1 LTENILAPLLKEL
14 SVVENYHKN
23 LASTSFPL
31 SEFTIETERWG
42 QNEAS
47 GRNLWY
53 LAPETMSL
61 GNKLTCYLLI
71 GVLLV
76 MGIDLYLSVERTR
89 ANLLVDLRSEVSTLS
104 RTLQVALD
112 TAGGDAPERYFDRLT
127 VGISGFENVL
137 GVAFYNR
144 NGDVTSLS
152 TSLQNRKLPDVDVR
166 GVIDSR
172 TPVEGLFTEDAAQR
186 YYRVGPIANS
196 EGEGI
201 AAFLVIEDLPLFTNE
216 FRARAYQTLLTT
228 MGLMGVLALIVPVMI
243 RRGVTQPLNRFAQQI
258 EVIGQ
263 GRFDQRLATTRRD
276 EIGRLAQEFDR
287 MCSRLESAQ
296 HRLLVESEEKL
307 RLERTLRHSG
317 KLAALGQLASR
328 LAHEIGTPLN
338 VIQGRAE
345 QLLRQD
351 GLAEKDRNFIRVIIS
366 QIERI
371 SGFLRELLTL
381 ARRPE
386 PLLRIVSVNDIV
398 RRVREVIGEQEQ
410 QSGVEVILA
419 LALEETLPAV
429 QVDPDQLEQVLLN
442 LTVNALQAVGTVG
455 SVTLKTQ
462 FVEHGKS
469 NGEATVDVIVA
480 DTGPGIH
487 PDDLPRVFEPFF
499 TTKGSSGTGLGLAIS
514 REILLNHHGEIR
526 VESEAGRGA
535 QFIVS
540 LPVRKDFTIRERSV
554 TMVRSGEGFHANG
567 GA

>member
-1 LTENILAPLLKEL
+1 
-14 SVVENYHKN
+14 
-23 LASTSFPL
+23 
-31 SEFTIETERWG
+31 
-42 QNEAS
+42 
-47 GRNLWY
+47 
-53 LAPETMSL
+53 
-61 GNKLTCYLLI
+61 
-71 GVLLV
+71 

-104 RTLQVALD
+104 RTLQLALD
-112 TAGGDAPERYFDRLT
+112 TAGGDTPERYFDRLT

-152 TSLQNRKLPDVDVR
+152 ASLQNRKLPDVDVR

-216 FRARAYQTLLTT
+216 FRTRAYQTLLTT
-228 MGLMGVLALIVPVMI
+228 IGLMGVLALIVPVMI

-258 EVIGQ
+258 EIIGQ

-345 QLLRQD
+345 QLLRQE
-351 GLAEKDRNFIRVIIS
+351 GLAEKDQNFIRVIIS

-540 LPVRKDFTIRERSV
+540 LPVRKDLTVRERSV

>member
-1 LTENILAPLLKEL
+1 MENPHGKLLTA
-14 SVVENYHKN
+14 
-23 LASTSFPL
+23 SFPL
-31 SEFTIETERWG
+31 AAFTIETEKRG
-42 QNEAS
+42 QEETLEGS
-47 GRNLWY
+47 LWH

-61 GNKLTCYLLI
+61 GNKLTCSLLV

-89 ANLLVDLRSEVSTLS
+89 QNLLVDLRSEVSTLS
-104 RTLQVALD
+104 RTLQLTLD

-127 VGISGFENVL
+127 AGIGGFENIL

-144 NGDVTSLS
+144 NGDITSLS
-152 TSLQNRKLPDVDVR
+152 SSLENHKLPDIDVR

-172 TPVEGLFTEDAAQR
+172 TPTEGLFTEGSAQR

-216 FRARAYQTLLTT
+216 FRTRAYQILLTT
-228 MGLMGVLALIVPVMI
+228 LGLMTVLALIVPVMI
-243 RRGVTQPLNRFAQQI
+243 QQGVTQPLKRFAQQI
-258 EVIGQ
+258 EFISQ

-345 QLLRQD
+345 QLLRQE
-351 GLAEKDRNFIRVIIS
+351 GLVEKDRNFIRVIIS

-386 PLLRIVSVNDIV
+386 PLLRVVSINDVV
-398 RRVREVIGEQEQ
+398 RHVREVVGEQEQ
-410 QSGVEVILA
+410 PTGAEVILS
-419 LALEETLPAV
+419 LALEEPLPAV
-429 QVDPDQLEQVLLN
+429 EVDPDQLEQVLLN

-462 FVEHGKS
+462 LVERRGS
-469 NGEATVDVIVA
+469 TNEAIVEVIVA

-514 REILLNHHGEIR
+514 REIIFNHHGEIR
-526 VESEAGRGA
+526 VESEVGRGA
-535 QFIVS
+535 QFVIS
-540 LPVRKDFTIRERSV
+540 LPVRKDLSLVEQTV
-554 TMVRSGEGFHANG
+554 TVVQPGEGLHANG

>member
-1 LTENILAPLLKEL
+1 MENHLGKLVTVPFPPAGFTLETDKWRQDEATG
-14 SVVENYHKN
+14 ENLRH
-23 LASTSFPL
+23 
-31 SEFTIETERWG
+31 
-42 QNEAS
+42 
-47 GRNLWY
+47 

-61 GNKLTCYLLI
+61 GNKLTCYLLV

-76 MGIDLYLSVERTR
+76 MGLDLYLSVARTR
-89 ANLLVDLRSEVSTLS
+89 DNLLIDLRSEVSTLS
-104 RTLQVALD
+104 RTLQLALD
-112 TAGGDAPERYFDRLT
+112 TAGGDAPEQYFERLT

-137 GVAFYNR
+137 GAAFYNR
-144 NGDVTSLS
+144 NGDITSLS
-152 TSLQNRKLPDVDVR
+152 ASLRDRKLPDVDVR

-172 TPVEGLFTEDAAQR
+172 TPLEGLFTEGKAQR

-196 EGEGI
+196 DGEGV

-216 FRARAYQTLLTT
+216 FRTRAYQTLLTT
-228 MGLMGVLALIVPVMI
+228 LGLMSVLVLIVPVMI

-263 GRFDQRLATTRRD
+263 GRFDQRLDATRRD

-287 MCSRLESAQ
+287 MCARLESAQ
-296 HRLLVESEEKL
+296 RHLLVESEEKL

-345 QLLRQD
+345 QLLRQE
-351 GLAEKDRNFIRVIIS
+351 GLVEKNRTFIRVIIS

-386 PLLRIVSVNDIV
+386 PLLRMVSVNDVV
-398 RRVREVIGEQEQ
+398 RRVRDVVGEQEQ
-410 QSGVEVILA
+410 QAGAEVILA
-419 LALEETLPAV
+419 LAETLPTVHA
-429 QVDPDQLEQVLLN
+429 DPDQLEQVLLN
-442 LTVNALQAVGTVG
+442 LTVNALHAVDAVG
-455 SVTLKTQ
+455 SVTIKTQ
-462 FVEHGKS
+462 LVEFG
-469 NGEATVDVIVA
+469 NTNEEATVEVIVS

-514 REILLNHHGEIR
+514 REIILNHHGEIR

-535 QFIVS
+535 CFIVS
-540 LPVRKDFTIRERSV
+540 LPVRRDFTAEERSV
-554 TMVRSGEGFHANG
+554 TMIRSGEGFHANG
-567 GA
+567 GS

>member
-1 LTENILAPLLKEL
+1 M
-14 SVVENYHKN
+14 
-23 LASTSFPL
+23 SFPL
-31 SEFTIETERWG
+31 SGFTIETEKWG
-42 QNEAS
+42 LDEAL
-47 GRNLWY
+47 GGNLWH

-61 GNKLTCYLLI
+61 GNKLTCYLLV

-104 RTLQVALD
+104 RTLQLALD
-112 TAGGDAPERYFDRLT
+112 TAGGDTPERYFDRLV

-144 NGDVTSLS
+144 NGDITSLS
-152 TSLQNRKLPDVDVR
+152 ASLENRKLPDVDVR
-166 GVIDSR
+166 GIIDSR
-172 TPVEGLFTEDAAQR
+172 TPAEGLLTEGKAQR

-196 EGEGI
+196 DGEGI

-228 MGLMGVLALIVPVMI
+228 AGLMGVLVLIVPVMI

-345 QLLRQD
+345 QLLRQE
-351 GLAEKDRNFIRVIIS
+351 GLVEKDRNFIRVIIS

-386 PLLRIVSVNDIV
+386 PRLRVVSVNDIV
-398 RRVREVIGEQEQ
+398 RHVREVIGEQEQ
-410 QSGVEVILA
+410 QAGAEVILA
-419 LALEETLPAV
+419 LALEDALPAV

-462 FVEHGKS
+462 LVEQGHS
-469 NGEATVDVIVA
+469 NREATVDVIVA

-514 REILLNHHGEIR
+514 REIVLNHHGEIR

-535 QFIVS
+535 RFIVS
-540 LPVRKDFTIRERSV
+540 LPVQKDLAIGEQSV
-554 TMVRSGEGFHANG
+554 TMIESRG
-567 GA
+567 GISC

>member
-1 LTENILAPLLKEL
+1 MTM
-14 SVVENYHKN
+14 
-23 LASTSFPL
+23 SFPL
-31 SEFTIETERWG
+31 SGFTIETEKWG
-42 QNEAS
+42 LDEAL
-47 GRNLWY
+47 GGNLWH

-61 GNKLTCYLLI
+61 GNKLTCYLLV

-104 RTLQVALD
+104 RTLQLALD
-112 TAGGDAPERYFDRLT
+112 TAGGDTPERYFDRLV

-144 NGDVTSLS
+144 NGDITSLS
-152 TSLQNRKLPDVDVR
+152 ASLENRKLPDVDVR
-166 GVIDSR
+166 GIIDSR
-172 TPVEGLFTEDAAQR
+172 TPAEGLLTEGKAQR

-228 MGLMGVLALIVPVMI
+228 AGLMGVLVLIVPVMI

-345 QLLRQD
+345 QLLRQE
-351 GLAEKDRNFIRVIIS
+351 GLVEKDRNFIRVIIS

-386 PLLRIVSVNDIV
+386 PRLRVVSVNDIV
-398 RRVREVIGEQEQ
+398 RHVREVIGEQEQ
-410 QSGVEVILA
+410 QAGAEVILA
-419 LALEETLPAV
+419 LALEDALPAV

-462 FVEHGKS
+462 LVEQGHS
-469 NGEATVDVIVA
+469 NREATVDVIVA

-514 REILLNHHGEIR
+514 REIVLNHHGEIR

-535 QFIVS
+535 RFIVS
-540 LPVRKDFTIRERSV
+540 LPVQKDLAIGEQSV
-554 TMVRSGEGFHANG
+554 TMIESRG
-567 GA
+567 GISC

>member
-1 LTENILAPLLKEL
+1 M
-14 SVVENYHKN
+14 
-23 LASTSFPL
+23 SFPL
-31 SEFTIETERWG
+31 SGFTIETEKWG
-42 QNEAS
+42 LDEAL
-47 GRNLWY
+47 GGNLWH

-61 GNKLTCYLLI
+61 GNKLTCYLLV

-104 RTLQVALD
+104 RTLQLALD
-112 TAGGDAPERYFDRLT
+112 TAGGDTPERYFDRLV

-144 NGDVTSLS
+144 NGDITSLS
-152 TSLQNRKLPDVDVR
+152 ASLENRKLPDVDVR
-166 GVIDSR
+166 GIIDSR
-172 TPVEGLFTEDAAQR
+172 TPAEGLLTEGKAQR

-228 MGLMGVLALIVPVMI
+228 AGLMGVLVLIVPVMI

-345 QLLRQD
+345 QLLRQE
-351 GLAEKDRNFIRVIIS
+351 GLVEKDRNFIRVIIS

-386 PLLRIVSVNDIV
+386 PRLRVVSVNDIV
-398 RRVREVIGEQEQ
+398 RHVREVIGEQEQ
-410 QSGVEVILA
+410 QAGAEVILA
-419 LALEETLPAV
+419 LALEDALPAV

-462 FVEHGKS
+462 LVEQGHS
-469 NGEATVDVIVA
+469 NREATVDVIVA

-514 REILLNHHGEIR
+514 REIVLNHHGEIR

-535 QFIVS
+535 RFIVS
-540 LPVRKDFTIRERSV
+540 LPVQKDLAIGEQSV
-554 TMVRSGEGFHANG
+554 TMIESRG
-567 GA
+567 GISC

>member
-1 LTENILAPLLKEL
+1 MP
-14 SVVENYHKN
+14 
-23 LASTSFPL
+23 TSFPL
-31 SEFTIETERWG
+31 STFTIETEKWG
-42 QNEAS
+42 QDEALR
-47 GRNLWY
+47 RNLWH

-61 GNKLTCYLLI
+61 GNKLTCYLLV

-104 RTLQVALD
+104 RTLQLALD
-112 TAGGDAPERYFDRLT
+112 TAGGDKPEQYFDRLA
-127 VGISGFENVL
+127 VGIGGFENIL

-144 NGDVTSLS
+144 NGDITSLS
-152 TSLQNRKLPDVDVR
+152 ASLENHKLPDVNVR

-172 TPVEGLFTEDAAQR
+172 TPVEGLFNEGKAQR

-196 EGEGI
+196 DGEGI

-228 MGLMGVLALIVPVMI
+228 VGLMGVLALVVPIMI
-243 RRGVTQPLNRFAQQI
+243 RRGITQPLNRFAQQI

-345 QLLRQD
+345 QLLRQE
-351 GLAEKDRNFIRVIIS
+351 GLVEKDRNFVRVIIS

-386 PLLRIVSVNDIV
+386 PLLRVVSVNDVV
-398 RRVREVIGEQEQ
+398 RRVRDVIGEQEQ
-410 QSGVEVILA
+410 QAGVEVILA
-419 LALEETLPAV
+419 LALEEALPAV

-462 FVEHGKS
+462 LIEHGDM

-514 REILLNHHGEIR
+514 REIILNHHGEIR

-535 QFIVS
+535 RFIVS
-540 LPVRKDFTIRERSV
+540 LPVWKDLTIVEQSV
-554 TMVRSGEGFHANG
+554 TMVPSGEEFHVNG

>member
-1 LTENILAPLLKEL
+1 M
-14 SVVENYHKN
+14 ENYHKN
-23 LASTSFPL
+23 LTPTSFPL

-47 GRNLWY
+47 GRNLWR

-104 RTLQVALD
+104 RTLQLALD

-152 TSLQNRKLPDVDVR
+152 ASLQNRKLPDVDVR

-172 TPVEGLFTEDAAQR
+172 TPVEGLFTEDTAQR

-228 MGLMGVLALIVPVMI
+228 VGLMGVLALIVPVMI

-276 EIGRLAQEFDR
+276 EIGRLAQEFDH

-345 QLLRQD
+345 QLLRQE

-540 LPVRKDFTIRERSV
+540 LPVRKDLTVRERSV

-567 GA
+567 GT

>member
-1 LTENILAPLLKEL
+1 M
-14 SVVENYHKN
+14 ENYHKN
-23 LASTSFPL
+23 LAPTSFPL

-53 LAPETMSL
+53 LAPKTMSL

-104 RTLQVALD
+104 RTLQLALD

-152 TSLQNRKLPDVDVR
+152 ASLQNRKLPDVDVR

-228 MGLMGVLALIVPVMI
+228 LGLMGVLALIVPVMI

-345 QLLRQD
+345 QLLRQE

-540 LPVRKDFTIRERSV
+540 LPVRKDLTVRERSV

>member
-1 LTENILAPLLKEL
+1 LAPLLKEL
-14 SVVENYHKN
+14 SIVENYHKN
-23 LASTSFPL
+23 LVPISFPL
-31 SEFTIETERWG
+31 SEFTIETEQWG

-47 GRNLWY
+47 GRNLWH

-104 RTLQVALD
+104 RTLQLALD
-112 TAGGDAPERYFDRLT
+112 TAGGDTPERYFDRLT

-152 TSLQNRKLPDVDVR
+152 ASLQNRKLPDVDVR

-228 MGLMGVLALIVPVMI
+228 VGLMGVLALIVPVMI

-258 EVIGQ
+258 EIIGQ

-345 QLLRQD
+345 QLLRQE

-469 NGEATVDVIVA
+469 NGEATVDVIVV

-540 LPVRKDFTIRERSV
+540 LPVRKDLTVRERSV
-554 TMVRSGEGFHANG
+554 TMVQSGEGFHANG

>member
-1 LTENILAPLLKEL
+1 MENHHEKLLP
-14 SVVENYHKN
+14 
-23 LASTSFPL
+23 ASFPQAG
-31 SEFTIETERWG
+31 FTIETERQG
-42 QNEAS
+42 QNEVV
-47 GRNLWY
+47 GGNLWH

-61 GNKLTCYLLI
+61 GNKLTCYLLV

-76 MGIDLYLSVERTR
+76 MGLDLYLSVERTR
-89 ANLLVDLRSEVSTLS
+89 QNLLVDLRSEVSTLS
-104 RTLQVALD
+104 RTLQLALD
-112 TAGGDAPERYFDRLT
+112 TVGGDTPERYFDRLA
-127 VGISGFENVL
+127 VGIGGFENVL

-144 NGDVTSLS
+144 NGDIISMSSSLE
-152 TSLQNRKLPDVDVR
+152 NRKLPDIDVR
-166 GVIDSR
+166 GAIDSR
-172 TPVEGLFTEDAAQR
+172 TPAEGLFTEGSAQR

-196 EGEGI
+196 DGEGI
-201 AAFLVIEDLPLFTNE
+201 AAFLVIEDLPLFTSE

-228 MGLMGVLALIVPVMI
+228 LGLMAVLALIVPVMI
-243 RRGVTQPLNRFAQQI
+243 QQGMTQPLNRFAQQI
-258 EVIGQ
+258 EAISQ

-345 QLLRQD
+345 QLLRQE
-351 GLAEKDRNFIRVIIS
+351 GLVEKDRNFIRVIIS

-386 PLLRIVSVNDIV
+386 PLLRVVSINDVV
-398 RRVREVIGEQEQ
+398 RRVREVIGEQEH
-410 QSGVEVILA
+410 QSGTEVILA
-419 LALEETLPAV
+419 VALEEALPAV
-429 QVDPDQLEQVLLN
+429 EVDPDQLEQVLLN

-462 FVEHGKS
+462 LVKQQDSTSEPTVE
-469 NGEATVDVIVA
+469 VIVA

-514 REILLNHHGEIR
+514 REIIFNHHGEIR
-526 VESEAGRGA
+526 VESEVGRGA

-540 LPVRKDFTIRERSV
+540 LPVRKDLSLVEQEVTTVQSRE
-554 TMVRSGEGFHANG
+554 GLHANG

>member
-1 LTENILAPLLKEL
+1 
-14 SVVENYHKN
+14 
-23 LASTSFPL
+23 
-31 SEFTIETERWG
+31 
-42 QNEAS
+42 
-47 GRNLWY
+47 
-53 LAPETMSL
+53 
-61 GNKLTCYLLI
+61 
-71 GVLLV
+71 
-76 MGIDLYLSVERTR
+76 
-89 ANLLVDLRSEVSTLS
+89 
-104 RTLQVALD
+104 
-112 TAGGDAPERYFDRLT
+112 
-127 VGISGFENVL
+127 
-137 GVAFYNR
+137 
-144 NGDVTSLS
+144 
-152 TSLQNRKLPDVDVR
+152 
-166 GVIDSR
+166 
-172 TPVEGLFTEDAAQR
+172 
-186 YYRVGPIANS
+186 
-196 EGEGI
+196 
-201 AAFLVIEDLPLFTNE
+201 
-216 FRARAYQTLLTT
+216 
-228 MGLMGVLALIVPVMI
+228 
-243 RRGVTQPLNRFAQQI
+243 
-258 EVIGQ
+258 
-263 GRFDQRLATTRRD
+263 
-276 EIGRLAQEFDR
+276 
-287 MCSRLESAQ
+287 
-296 HRLLVESEEKL
+296 
-307 RLERTLRHSG
+307 
-317 KLAALGQLASR
+317 
-328 LAHEIGTPLN
+328 
-338 VIQGRAE
+338 
-345 QLLRQD
+345 
-351 GLAEKDRNFIRVIIS
+351 VIIS

-540 LPVRKDFTIRERSV
+540 LPVRKDLTVRERSV
-554 TMVRSGEGFHANG
+554 TMVQSGEGFHANG

>member
-1 LTENILAPLLKEL
+1 MP
-14 SVVENYHKN
+14 
-23 LASTSFPL
+23 TSFPL
-31 SEFTIETERWG
+31 SEFTIETEKWEQG
-42 QNEAS
+42 EALR
-47 GRNLWY
+47 GNMWY

-71 GVLLV
+71 GVLVV
-76 MGIDLYLSVERTR
+76 MGIDLYFSVERTR

-104 RTLQVALD
+104 RTLQLALD
-112 TAGGDAPERYFDRLT
+112 TVGENTPERYFDRLA
-127 VGISGFENVL
+127 VGIGGFENVL

-144 NGDVTSLS
+144 NGDITSLS
-152 TSLQNRKLPDVDVR
+152 ASLKNRKLPDVDVR

-172 TPVEGLFTEDAAQR
+172 TPAEGLFTEGSAQR

-216 FRARAYQTLLTT
+216 FRTRAYQTLLTT
-228 MGLMGVLALIVPVMI
+228 VGLMGVLVLIVPVMI

-287 MCSRLESAQ
+287 MCSRLESAK

-345 QLLRQD
+345 QLLRQE
-351 GLAEKDRNFIRVIIS
+351 GLVEKDRNFIRVIIS

-386 PLLRIVSVNDIV
+386 PLLRVVSINDVV
-398 RRVREVIGEQEQ
+398 RRVRDVIGEQEQ
-410 QSGVEVILA
+410 QAGVEVILA
-419 LALEETLPAV
+419 LELEETLPVV

-455 SVTLKTQ
+455 SVMLKTQ
-462 FVEHGKS
+462 LVEHGDI
-469 NGEATVDVIVA
+469 NGEATVEVIVA

-514 REILLNHHGEIR
+514 REIILNHHGEIR

-540 LPVRKDFTIRERSV
+540 LPVWKDLTIVKQPV
-554 TMVRSGEGFHANG
+554 TMISSGEELHANR

>member
-1 LTENILAPLLKEL
+1 M
-14 SVVENYHKN
+14 
-23 LASTSFPL
+23 SFPL
-31 SEFTIETERWG
+31 SGFTIETEKWRLD
-42 QNEAS
+42 EALGGNS
-47 GRNLWY
+47 WH

-61 GNKLTCYLLI
+61 GNKLTCYLLV

-104 RTLQVALD
+104 RTLQLALD
-112 TAGGDAPERYFDRLT
+112 TAGGDTPERYFDRLV

-144 NGDVTSLS
+144 NGDITSLS
-152 TSLQNRKLPDVDVR
+152 ASLENRKLPDVDVR
-166 GVIDSR
+166 GIIDSR
-172 TPVEGLFTEDAAQR
+172 TPAEGLLTEGKAQR

-196 EGEGI
+196 DGEGI

-228 MGLMGVLALIVPVMI
+228 AGLMGVLVLIVPVMI

-345 QLLRQD
+345 QLLRQE
-351 GLAEKDRNFIRVIIS
+351 GLVEKDRNFIRVIIS

-386 PLLRIVSVNDIV
+386 PRLRVVSVNDIV
-398 RRVREVIGEQEQ
+398 RHVREVIGEQEQ
-410 QSGVEVILA
+410 QAGAEVILA
-419 LALEETLPAV
+419 LALEDALPAV

-462 FVEHGKS
+462 LVEQGHS
-469 NGEATVDVIVA
+469 NREATVDVIVA

-514 REILLNHHGEIR
+514 REIVLNHHGEIR

-535 QFIVS
+535 RFIVS
-540 LPVRKDFTIRERSV
+540 LPVQKDLAIGEQSV
-554 TMVRSGEGFHANG
+554 TMIESRG
-567 GA
+567 GISC